1 MADRA
6 AASLRRPGAAAGD
19 VSLRALVC
27 LALLAGPLAGACAP
41 RLAPPGPGPT
51 APSLTADRL
60 VAADGLELPLRA
72 WLPADGV
79 RPKAVIVAL
88 HGINDY
94 SNAFEE
100 PGRYWAG
107 RGIATYAYD
116 QRGFGAAP
124 HRGLWAGTPALTA
137 DLTAAARA
145 LRARYPGIPLYL
157 LGHSMGG
164 AVVLAAMAGA
174 DPPPA
179 EGVILAAPAVWARS
193 TMPLLH
199 RIGLWIGAHTLPW
212 HTVTGRGLKIQA
224 SDNIEM
230 LRALGRDPLYI
241 KETRID
247 ALHGL
252 VDLMDAALAGAPRLR
267 TPALLLYG
275 AKDEVVPEGPA
286 LRLWQALPESARDRQ
301 RRALY
306 EDGWHMLLRDLEAE
320 VVLNDVVHWIEAPRA
335 PLPSGA
341 EARALARLR
350 AEAE

>member
-1 MADRA
+1 MAVSTSADPGRSGRA
-6 AASLRRPGAAAGD
+6 GARLLLVFIASLAT
-19 VSLRALVC
+19 
-27 LALLAGPLAGACAP
+27 ACAP
-41 RLAPPGPGPT
+41 RLAPGGPGPT
-51 APSLTADRL
+51 TPRLAEDRL
-60 VAADGLELPLRA
+60 VAADGLRLPLRA
-72 WLPADGV
+72 WLPEDGAA
-79 RPKAVIVAL
+79 PKAIILAL
-88 HGINDY
+88 HGFNDY

-100 PGRYWAG
+100 PGRYWAA
-107 RGIATYAYD
+107 RGIATFAYD

-145 LRARYPGIPLYL
+145 LRAHYPGIPLYL
-157 LGHSMGG
+157 LGQSMGG

-179 EGVILAAPAVWARS
+179 AGVILAAPAVWARS
-193 TMPLLH
+193 TMPLLY
-199 RIGLWIGAHTLPW
+199 RISLWIGAHTLPW
-212 HTVTGRGLKIQA
+212 TAVTGRGLNVQA

-252 VDLMDAALAGAPRLR
+252 VDLMDAALAAAPRLR
-267 TPALLLYG
+267 VPALLLYG

-286 LRLWQALPESARDRQ
+286 LRLWQALPKIARDRQ

>member
-1 MADRA
+1 MTRGTAGPSLRP
-6 AASLRRPGAAAGD
+6 AASPSPTVARPGPL
-19 VSLRALVC
+19 LRLV
-27 LALLAGPLAGACAP
+27 LVALLATACAP

-72 WLPADGV
+72 LLPADGA

-124 HRGLWAGTPALTA
+124 NRGLWAGTPALTA

-179 EGVILAAPAVWARS
+179 AGVILVAPAVWARS

-199 RIGLWIGAHTLPW
+199 RISLWIGAHTLPW
-212 HTVTGRGLKIQA
+212 LAVTGRGLNIQA

-252 VDLMDAALAGAPRLR
+252 VDLMDAALAAAPRLR

-286 LRLWQALPESARDRQ
+286 LRLWQALPERARDRQ

-306 EDGWHMLLRDLEAE
+306 ADGWHMLLRDLEAE

-341 EARALARLR
+341 EARALARLG
-350 AEAE
+350 EEE